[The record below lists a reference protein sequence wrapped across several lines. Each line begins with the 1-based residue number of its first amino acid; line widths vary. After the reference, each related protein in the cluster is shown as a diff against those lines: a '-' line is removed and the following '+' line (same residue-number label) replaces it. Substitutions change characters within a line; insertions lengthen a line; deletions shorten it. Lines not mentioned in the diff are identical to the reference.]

1 MQQDDY
7 PLGFRVRLH
16 RKDLGIALD
25 AARAAGVPLPVAGF
39 VAGVE
44 DGLIAQGHGDED
56 MSAIAR
62 TVRRNAAIPDGPLAG
77 SSGDP
82 S

>member
-1 MQQDDY
+1 MITDSY

-16 RKDLGIALD
+16 RKDLGSALET
-25 AARAAGVPLPVAGF
+25 ARETGTVLPNAGYVASM
-39 VAGVE
+39 E

-62 TVRRNAAIPDGPLAG
+62 IVRRNSGIPDGPIT
-77 SSGDP
+77 
-82 S
+82 